1 LSQQLVA
8 AGERVLD
15 VPATLAARVR
25 VLATSRS
32 NKNDPNDALSIAI
45 AARHAPRITTVQ
57 PADHAVVLR
66 LLVKRHHDLGRLRKR
81 TACRLHAL
89 LCELAAG
96 GIAGEITPNKA
107 QRLLDALEPQTP
119 VEQIRHQ
126 LACDHVDDLRHL
138 DAQMR
143 VSKQRIAD
151 AVAASGTT
159 LTDLFGIGPIVAAMI
174 IGHTRNVARFATRH
188 NYAAYCGTAPIEVAS
203 GGRSVH
209 RLSLRGNRQ
218 LNHAMHIIGVT
229 QIRHRHSPGRGF
241 YDRKISEGKTPKE
254 AVRALKRRI
263 TDVVFAQ
270 LRADAARRGPGGQA
284 GTTLQSSVA
293 DITPQKPALRKNH
306 SRTNTHAT
314 TPRARTPRARP
325 TRRTR
330 P

>member
-1 LSQQLVA
+1 
-8 AGERVLD
+8 
-15 VPATLAARVR
+15 
-25 VLATSRS
+25 
-32 NKNDPNDALSIAI
+32 
-45 AARHAPRITTVQ
+45 
-57 PADHAVVLR
+57 
-66 LLVKRHHDLGRLRKR
+66 
-81 TACRLHAL
+81 L

-96 GIAGEITPNKA
+96 GIVGEITPNKA
-107 QRLLDALEPQTP
+107 QLLLDALEPQTP

-126 LACDHVDDLRHL
+126 LACDHVDDVRHL

-159 LTDLFGIGPIVAAMI
+159 LTDLFGIGPIVAALI

-218 LNHAMHIIGVT
+218 LNHAMHIIAVT

-241 YDRKISEGKTPKE
+241 YDRKIAEGKTSKE

-270 LRADAARRGPGGQA
+270 RGADAARRGPGGQA

-293 DITPQKPALRKNH
+293 SITPQKPALRKNH

-314 TPRARTPRARP
+314 TPPAPTPRVRP
-325 TRRTR
+325 NRRTR
-330 P
+330 R